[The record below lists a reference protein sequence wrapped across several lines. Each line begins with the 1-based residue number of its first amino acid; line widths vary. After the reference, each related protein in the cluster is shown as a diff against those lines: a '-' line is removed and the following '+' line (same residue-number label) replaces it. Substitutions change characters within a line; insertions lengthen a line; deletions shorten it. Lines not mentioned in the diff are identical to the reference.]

1 MKDVEMSKHLEI
13 ASAFVKSLANSS
25 LARRK
30 FLLRH
35 ATNLELKSLFE
46 ICMNLVRGKI
56 PLDSNTFKSF
66 KRQRKVITNL
76 GNKRVSLK
84 KKREIIN
91 QKGGFI
97 GKLAIFAL
105 PLLTDL
111 ISRQISKRK

>member
-1 MKDVEMSKHLEI
+1 
-13 ASAFVKSLANSS
+13 
-25 LARRK
+25 
-30 FLLRH
+30 
-35 ATNLELKSLFE
+35 
-46 ICMNLVRGKI
+46 MNLMRGKI
-56 PLDSNTFKSF
+56 PLDSNTFQSF

-76 GNKRVSLK
+76 GNKRVPLK
-84 KKREIIN
+84 KKKEIIN

>member
-1 MKDVEMSKHLEI
+1 MSKRLEI
-13 ASAFVKSLANSS
+13 ACAFIKSLANSS

-35 ATNLELKSLFE
+35 ATTAELKGLCE
-46 ICMNLVRGKI
+46 ICMNLKRGRI

-66 KRQRKVITNL
+66 KRQRKTITAL
-76 GNKRVSLK
+76 ANKRVSLK
-84 KKREIIN
+84 KKKELVN

-105 PLLTDL
+105 PLLTD
-111 ISRQISKRK
+111 IIARQIQKRR